1 MENRAGVDR
10 RKIFVLDTSVLVHDP
25 DSLENFQ
32 DNEIAL
38 HVVVLEE
45 LDNLKKSPDEVG
57 QMARIVIRKLDQ
69 YRQNGSLS
77 SGVPT
82 STGGKL
88 RVEFSNNAEFENLLS
103 IGLNKTN
110 DNHIISLAQ
119 KLQFQNPAKEVV
131 LVSKDLNLRVKAD
144 ACNVKSQDYE
154 FDKRGLYSGVI
165 EIDIPDGD
173 YDLIHEIHNDAE
185 NKIPAGR
192 VFECLGQETDYPP
205 NQCFIF
211 KNSQGKSVLA
221 VFKKADYEFQLVKS
235 KRDYEKD
242 GKSKDKRKDVYPKN
256 IEQCFA
262 FHLLMDKKVMLVT
275 TVGKAGSGK
284 TLMALLAGYNQI
296 GEEGSSHDQLL
307 IYRPN
312 IELGKS
318 LGYLPGNVK
327 EKFEPW
333 MQPVLDNLDL
343 VLKDREKNYK
353 SGTSK
358 SQRDAVTAENFRDY
372 IDQGFMEISP
382 ITFIRGRSLHH
393 KFIIIDEAQN
403 LTKHEIK
410 TILTRPGE
418 GTKVV
423 LTGDLDQIDN
433 RFVNSESNGLAH
445 VIQKFK
451 GQEIFGHITMK
462 RTERSLLAQLAADLL

>member
-1 MENRAGVDR
+1 LEQSTVGDSK
-10 RKIFVLDTSVLVHDP
+10 KIFVLDTSVLVHDP
-25 DSLENFQ
+25 DALENFQ
-32 DNEIAL
+32 DNTIVL
-38 HVVVLEE
+38 HIVVLEE
-45 LDNLKKSPDEVG
+45 LDHLKKSPDEVG
-57 QMARIVIRKLDQ
+57 QMARLVIRKLDQ

-77 SGVPT
+77 SGVST
-82 STGGKL
+82 SHGGEL
-88 RVEFSNNAEFENLLS
+88 RVEFSNNTEFENLLS
-103 IGLNKTN
+103 AGLNKTN
-110 DNHIISLAQ
+110 DNHLISLAK
-119 KLQFQNPAKEVV
+119 KLQFQNPSKEII

-144 ACNVKSQDYE
+144 ACGVKSQDYE
-154 FDKRGLYSGVI
+154 FDKKGLYSGIV
-165 EIDIPDGD
+165 EIDMQNEEH
-173 YDLIHEIHNDAE
+173 DLVHEIHTNSKNILSAE
-185 NKIPAGR
+185 R
-192 VFECLGQETDYPP
+192 VFECAGEITDFPP
-205 NQCFIF
+205 NQCCVL
-211 KNSQGKSVLA
+211 KNYKGKSALA
-221 VFKKADYEFQLVKS
+221 VFKKAASEFRLVKS
-235 KRDYEKD
+235 DFVEEALSL
-242 GKSKDKRKDVYPKN
+242 KSKKREVYPKN
-256 IEQCFA
+256 TEQCFA
-262 FHLLMDKKVMLVT
+262 YHLLMDPKVILMT
-275 TVGKAGSGK
+275 MVGKAGSGK
-284 TLMALLAGYNQI
+284 TLIALYTGYNQV
-296 GEEGSSHDQLL
+296 GEENSPHDQLL

-318 LGYLPGNVK
+318 LGYLPGSIK

-353 SGTSK
+353 SGFSK
-358 SQRDAVTAENFRDY
+358 NQRDAATPDNFRDY

-445 VIQKFK
+445 VVQKFK

-462 RTERSLLAQLAADLL
+462 KTERSLLAQLAADLL